1 MLSCHVES
9 VKLINFFLHF
19 LGVVV
24 LLVRTLHFTRKDGH
38 LIIRQSAGCSLTCD
52 IAWKISGNRIIAI
65 CPGLCNGQ
73 CSVFTIRQCHYCY
86 HDVRHTASIFSHQ
99 FSNISRLKSCGRVQ
113 WEKKHLEWN
122 IYKLILNFTTNKY
135 MLQHY
140 TRQNL
145 KSVGKNPEKTA

>member
-52 IAWKISGNRIIAI
+52 IAWKISGNRIILQYVQVYAMVSV
-65 CPGLCNGQ
+65 Q
-73 CSVFTIRQCHYCY
+73 CSQYDNVTIVTMMFDTQL
-86 HDVRHTASIFSHQ
+86 Q
-99 FSNISRLKSCGRVQ
+99 FSVINFPIILVSNHVEGFS
-113 WEKKHLEWN
+113 EKRN
-122 IYKLILNFTTNKY
+122 ILNKIFINWFWI
-135 MLQHY
+135 LQLISTCY
-140 TRQNL
+140 NITPDRI
-145 KSVGKNPEKTA
+145 